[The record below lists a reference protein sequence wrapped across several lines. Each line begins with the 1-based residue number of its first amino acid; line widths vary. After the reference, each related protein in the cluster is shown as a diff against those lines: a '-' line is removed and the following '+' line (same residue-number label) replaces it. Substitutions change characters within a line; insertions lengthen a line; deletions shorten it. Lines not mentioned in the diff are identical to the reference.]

1 MSEKVRLE
9 NVSKSFGNVPVL
21 NDVSFTVKDGSL
33 LTILGASGGGKTTLL
48 RLIAGFDA
56 VDSGS
61 IKMNGREVSSES
73 LSLPPEKRNVGFVP
87 QDSALFPHLSVSKNI
102 ARQYPP
108 LPIPPRRFSAHHQIH
123 YI

>member
-1 MSEKVRLE
+1 MSEKVKLE
-9 NVSKSFGNVPVL
+9 NVSKSFDGVSVL
-21 NDVSFTVKDGSL
+21 QNVSFTVADGSL

-48 RLIAGFDA
+48 RLIAGFDS

-61 IKMNGREVSSES
+61 ITMNGREVSSEA

-102 ARQYPP
+102 AYGLSHLKSEARAAKVSD
-108 LPIPPRRFSAHHQIH
+108 LL
-123 YI
+123 

>member
-9 NVSKSFGNVPVL
+9 NVSKSFGKVSVL
-21 NDVSFTVKDGSL
+21 HDVSFAVKDGTL

-61 IKMNGREVSSES
+61 INMNGREVSSES
-73 LSLPPEKRNVGFVP
+73 MSLPPEKRNVGLCHRILRCFLTYQFQRILP
-87 QDSALFPHLSVSKNI
+87 TDFPI
-102 ARQYPP
+102 
-108 LPIPPRRFSAHHQIH
+108 
-123 YI
+123 